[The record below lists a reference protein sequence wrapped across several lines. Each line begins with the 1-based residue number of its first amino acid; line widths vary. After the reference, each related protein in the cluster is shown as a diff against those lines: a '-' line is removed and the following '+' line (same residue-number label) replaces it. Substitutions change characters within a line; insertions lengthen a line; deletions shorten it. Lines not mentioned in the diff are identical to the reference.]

1 MFDQNPFAHPVECDC
16 AEDAGERRVCE
27 TRPRL
32 SAGIEGPPASDA
44 ATAAAPTVTVC
55 TRCSYRSTHVQTL
68 TLHQEPV
75 RDDDYYLRRGQGI
88 REVSVCQGAEV
99 GSAGTGS

>member
-1 MFDQNPFAHPVECDC
+1 MFNQNPFAHPVECDW

-44 ATAAAPTVTVC
+44 ATAAAPTGDCV
-55 TRCSYRSTHVQTL
+55 YTL
-68 TLHQEPV
+68 FLPLHTCP
-75 RDDDYYLRRGQGI
+75 DAY
-88 REVSVCQGAEV
+88 SSPGACE
-99 GSAGTGS
+99 G